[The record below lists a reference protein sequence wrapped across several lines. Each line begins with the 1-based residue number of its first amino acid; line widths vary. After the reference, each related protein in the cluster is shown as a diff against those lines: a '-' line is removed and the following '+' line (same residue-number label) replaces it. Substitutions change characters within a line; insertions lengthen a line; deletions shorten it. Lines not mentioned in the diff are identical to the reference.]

1 MPSSVQDRC
10 LVLFCL
16 SQGSGEILMVPV
28 HSSAINSLVK
38 EGYEGYTAV
47 ARLTPA
53 LDIRNTHLPVMYGN
67 GSECEPSP
75 NLNQSAWSQRLREY
89 KATREITSSV
99 IIECQD

>member
-1 MPSSVQDRC
+1 MPSSVKDRR
-10 LVLFCL
+10 LALFCL

-38 EGYEGYTAV
+38 EGYEGYIVV

-53 LDIRNTHLPVMYGN
+53 LDVPNTHLPVMYGN

-75 NLNQSAWSQRLREY
+75 NRNQSAWSQRLREY
-89 KATREITSSV
+89 KATRKITSSV